1 MTNKDIK
8 NTPLNTVHPLMKK
21 TIQNPQSEYD
31 SAFVQRPFLSL
42 SVVCLWIG
50 ITILVVMSFME
61 LMFLKY
67 KSSLNLFLVS
77 LLLFFIW
84 FCLHKWAMKNPKTN

>member
-1 MTNKDIK
+1 MTAKDFK
-8 NTPLNTVHPLMKK
+8 NIPLNTVHPLMKNA
-21 TIQNPQSEYD
+21 IQNSQSDYD

-42 SVVCLWIG
+42 TVVCLWIG
-50 ITILVVMSFME
+50 IVILVVLSFMD

-77 LLLFFIW
+77 LLLFLIW
-84 FCLHKWAMKNPKTN
+84 SCIHKWAIKNPKAN